1 MTGDPSHH
9 GFDEHRFRE
18 SLQVSEFKGAELL
31 HAEMKRAC
39 QLFRAQSQRL
49 SALLDASSDFGE
61 AAWGGAPGISISVIT
76 DSHEKGASEGLDM
89 NVMPFG

>member
-1 MTGDPSHH
+1 MTGDPPHH

-18 SLQVSEFKGAELL
+18 SLQVSELKGAELL
-31 HAEMKRAC
+31 HTEMKRAC
-39 QLFRAQSQRL
+39 QLFRAQSERL
-49 SALLDASSDFGE
+49 SAFLDAPSDFGE
-61 AAWGGAPGISISVIT
+61 AVWGSAPGISISVIT